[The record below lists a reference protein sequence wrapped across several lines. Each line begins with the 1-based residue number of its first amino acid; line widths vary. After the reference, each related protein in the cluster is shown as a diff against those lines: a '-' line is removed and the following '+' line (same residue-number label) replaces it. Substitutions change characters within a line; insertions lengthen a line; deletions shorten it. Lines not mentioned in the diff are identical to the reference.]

1 MPLLTPVLDYCIL
14 EVFHLQRGGNL
25 HTPPNSA
32 GHWTVVSVEAVN
44 PFGRG
49 PMVGGQFQMVGDV
62 NTPDN
67 QDIILF
73 FNFAGHIRG

>member
-1 MPLLTPVLDYCIL
+1 MNHVHLCIS

-25 HTPPNSA
+25 HTPTYRA
-32 GHWTVVSVEAVN
+32 GHRAVVSVEAVN

-62 NTPDN
+62 NTPDD

-73 FNFAGHIRG
+73 FDLAGHIRG